1 MRKSTKIAVVLAAA
15 ALLVA
20 GFAFTSLAGW
30 VKEAEG
36 VYYYEDADGNR
47 VYNEWKKDT
56 DDNGVVKYYYLGDDG
71 YMVTNQLVDDNEGN
85 TFWVGA
91 DGAKVV
97 NAWVKVPVDSE
108 AVEDNFDEE
117 YRWYRFDAKGKALK
131 GIKKAIGDYDYLFDE
146 FGRMSFGYVQSKDAK
161 YAMCEKQ
168 DDPFQTDCVYF
179 CGTNEDGA
187 VKKLYWE
194 KIEGVEDKGAWEEDK
209 TAYWVFF
216 KKDGAK
222 ATEDDEYG
230 VLYNGKRYYF
240 EETGKMKSGWSV
252 IGTPA
257 TYTAY
262 LGDEDEGWVEKK
274 AWVYT
279 KNADDKEKWYYTDNR
294 GQKQYAGTVATIKG
308 KQYVFNGAFEMVS
321 GIVGITNVDET
332 TKAIKSNESEYVD
345 SLDTTGYTLKDW
357 EAGTYDTDE
366 ALYFFSNDYKN
377 DGSLH
382 KNTSFDAEFADD
394 TYKLYVG
401 KQGQLLDGEV
411 SSKFYKNGH
420 LQAADADFGKQVI
433 NVSKTSTANW
443 KVIDAAGVV
452 TKAGKKAKDNDGNWY
467 VVYGNKDADGKIVST
482 TIYMVPEYVEKA
494 SVVADYVLSDKTEI
508 VIDKVTRKI
517 VKSTELTNGYY
528 VVTIK

>member
-1 MRKSTKIAVVLAAA
+1 MRKSTKIAVVLAA

-36 VYYYEDADGNR
+36 VYYYED
-47 VYNEWKKDT
+47 
-56 DDNGVVKYYYLGDDG
+56 
-71 YMVTNQLVDDNEGN
+71 
-85 TFWVGA
+85 A

-131 GIKKAIGDYDYLFDE
+131 AVKKAIGDNDYLFDE

-194 KIEGVEDKGAWEEDK
+194 KIEGVTDKGAYEEDK

-222 ATEDDEYG
+222 ATADDEYG

-240 EETGKMKSGWSV
+240 DETGKMKSGWSV

-262 LGDEDEGWVEKK
+262 LGGEDEGWVEKK

-279 KNADDKEKWYYTDNR
+279 KNAADKEKWYYTDNL
-294 GQKQYAGTVATIKG
+294 GQKQYAEKVATIKG
-308 KQYVFNGAFEMVS
+308 KQYVFNKDYEMVS
-321 GIVGITNVDET
+321 GIVEIDNVDADS
-332 TKAIKSNESEYVD
+332 KAIKNNESAYVD
-345 SLDTTGYTLKDW
+345 SLDTTEFTLKKW
-357 EAGTYDTDE
+357 EAVTYDTDE

-411 SSKFYKNGH
+411 SKKFYKNGH
-420 LQAADADFGKQVI
+420 LQAADADYGKQVI
-433 NVSKTSTANW
+433 NVSKSGANW

-452 TKAGKKAKDNDGNWY
+452 TKAGKKAKDNDGNWF
-467 VVYGNKDADGKIVST
+467 VVKANDDESE
-482 TIYMVPEYVEKA
+482 TIYKVPEYVEKA
-494 SVVADYVLSDKTEI
+494 SVVADYVIKGENKIT
-508 VIDKVTRKI
+508 IDKVVYTINLGAVGDKGYGT
-517 VKSTELTNGYY
+517 VTLT
-528 VVTIK
+528 K